1 MFHIIQMME
10 TSLQPT
16 VGKMRQMKKS
26 KLQAAETRR
35 RIVKAAAAEFR
46 RNGICSTG
54 LCELMAAA
62 GLTHGRFCG
71 HFSSKDQLVAEA
83 CGAGMNSIVE
93 MVEAAA
99 CLSGGRV
106 WLDAIAASYLS
117 THHRENR

>member
-35 RIVKAAAAEFR
+35 RIVNAAAA
-46 RNGICSTG
+46 
-54 LCELMAAA
+54 
-62 GLTHGRFCG
+62 LTHGRFCG

-117 THHRENR
+117 THH